1 MKKYLAEF
9 IGTFALTLAV
19 ILSVKG
25 GLIATPIIAGL
36 VLALFVYSIGNIS
49 GAHLNPAV
57 TIGAF
62 SIGKISL
69 VKTNFYLIS
78 QFLGAGGAMF
88 VAYLFS
94 IPLPVT
100 VTNLSW
106 LAFSAEI
113 VGAFFFTFGIASVVY
128 SKTPHDA
135 SGAVIGGSLLLGI
148 TVASLLGS
156 SGIVNPAVALGLNA
170 FNFAYLFGP
179 IVGSIIGMNTY
190 KYLAEN

>member
-1 MKKYLAEF
+1 MKKYIAEF
-9 IGTFALTLAV
+9 VGTLALTLAV
-19 ILSVKG
+19 ILSINTTS
-25 GLIATPIIAGL
+25 IATPVIAGL

-69 VKTNFYLIS
+69 ERTNFYLVS

-88 VAYLFS
+88 IAYLFK
-94 IPLPVT
+94 IPIPVT

-128 SKTPHDA
+128 NKTPHDA

-148 TVASLLGS
+148 TIAAALGS
-156 SGIVNPAVALGLNA
+156 SGIINPAVALGLGA

-179 IVGSIIGMNTY
+179 IIGSILGMNVY
-190 KYLAEN
+190 KYLAA